1 MGICLKNHG
10 IIIKQVYNRSA
21 SAGRLLA
28 DQLGASFANSTE
40 KIEQDTDLYLA
51 AVSDDAIGIVISQC
65 RLNKEALLVHMAGAV
80 DMNILKG
87 KTRYTGVF
95 YPLQTFTKGKAVDF
109 GQIPLFIEGIN
120 DVARNALKEL
130 AAKIS
135 DQVIEAS
142 SEDRMYVHL
151 AAVISSNFT
160 NHLLAEAEKILKSRG
175 LELDI
180 LKPLMVET
188 IEKAFAISPEN
199 AQTGPAVRGNQK
211 VIDKHLEILKDFPE
225 VREVY
230 RNLSEIIRDSK
241 Q

>member
-1 MGICLKNHG
+1 
-10 IIIKQVYNRSA
+10 
-21 SAGRLLA
+21 
-28 DQLGASFANSTE
+28 
-40 KIEQDTDLYLA
+40 
-51 AVSDDAIGIVISQC
+51 
-65 RLNKEALLVHMAGAV
+65 
-80 DMNILKG
+80 
-87 KTRYTGVF
+87 
-95 YPLQTFTKGKAVDF
+95 
-109 GQIPLFIEGIN
+109 
-120 DVARNALKEL
+120 
-130 AAKIS
+130 
-135 DQVIEAS
+135 
-142 SEDRMYVHL
+142 MYVHL

-175 LELDI
+175 FELDI

-230 RNLSEIIRDSK
+230 RNLSESIRDSK